1 MSSNYEVKPGT
12 KAIKQIRKLIKTQP
26 GAFKQKLNETIV
38 VLGENPYISP
48 ENGRRYQPKK
58 LANGRW
64 AVRIDQNH
72 RMEYAIAGQIVHII
86 SVADRRDA
94 YKT

>member
-1 MSSNYEVKPGT
+1 MSSRYEVKRGT
-12 KAIKQIRKLIKTQP
+12 KASKQIRELIKTQP
-26 GAFKQKLNETIV
+26 NAFRRKLNETLE
-38 VLGENPYISP
+38 VLGENPYIAP

-72 RMEYAIAGQIVHII
+72 RMEYAIAGQVVHII
-86 SVADRRDA
+86 NVADRRDA
-94 YKT
+94 YKS